1 MATFLPVA
9 DQLNVLLTTR
19 THPSGRTYTLQEVSE
34 GTGIGAA
41 TISQMRTG
49 RIKNPQLST
58 LRALC
63 GFFQIP
69 LRYFE
74 TRTVEECYALLQNQN
89 DSGGSEAS
97 GEITEIAFRAT
108 HLSREAQQDILTI
121 IKWVQM
127 AEQSLKEGGESLPPL
142 PRLTRPN
149 GSGNGDDSVP

>member
-1 MATFLPVA
+1 MANFLSVA
-9 DQLNVLLTTR
+9 EQLNVLLNVR
-19 THPSGRTYTLQEVSE
+19 THPSGRVYTLQEVSA
-34 GTGIGAA
+34 GTGISAA

-63 GFFQIP
+63 EFFDLP

-74 TRTVEECYALLQNQN
+74 TRTVEECYAVLQNH
-89 DSGGSEAS
+89 DSDSAQA

-121 IKWVQM
+121 IKWVQA
-127 AEQSLKEGGESLPPL
+127 AEQSLKQEEGNLPPL

-149 GSGNGDDSVP
+149 GHDNTSSS

>member
-1 MATFLPVA
+1 MANFLSVA
-9 DQLNVLLTTR
+9 EQLNVLLNSR
-19 THPSGRTYTLQEVSE
+19 THPSGRVYTLQEVSE

-63 GFFQIP
+63 EFFDIP
-69 LRYFE
+69 LRYFQ
-74 TRTVEECYALLQNQN
+74 TRTVEECYAVLQNRDA
-89 DSGGSEAS
+89 DSAQS
-97 GEITEIAFRAT
+97 GEITEIAFRVT

-121 IKWVQM
+121 IKWVQA
-127 AEQSLKEGGESLPPL
+127 AEQSLKQGVGNLPPL

-149 GSGNGDDSVP
+149 GYDDTPSS

>member
-1 MATFLPVA
+1 MSQYLPVA
-9 DQLNVLLTTR
+9 DQLHVLLTFR
-19 THPSGRTYTLQEVSE
+19 THPSGRAYTLQEVSD

-63 GFFQIP
+63 EFFNVP

-74 TRTVEECYALLQNQN
+74 TRTVEECYALLQNEVAQ
-89 DSGGSEAS
+89 DTSP

-108 HLSREAQQDILTI
+108 QLSREAQQDILTI
-121 IKWVQM
+121 IKWVQA
-127 AEQSLKEGGESLPPL
+127 AEQNLKEGGEGMPPL
-142 PRLTRPN
+142 PRLSRSQENSTSD
-149 GSGNGDDSVP
+149 GGA